1 MTTNVPA
8 APSGS
13 QPPSNNQSQ
22 SESLPAE
29 ENRINEDGS
38 SVLGPR
44 VEEGREAEKK
54 LHPLVAGFSKLP
66 MVRQIGLM
74 IGLAASIAL
83 GLAVVLWST
92 EETYRPL
99 MNSNNTYDARE
110 VIDVLQLQGITFD
123 IDPVSGLILVKES
136 DLHKARL
143 AIAGAGL
150 SDDKTIGFELLD
162 QDQGLG
168 TSQFMETTRYR
179 RGLEGE
185 LARTIASM
193 NQVKSARVHLAIP
206 RQSVFVRD
214 NREATAS
221 VFLEMY
227 SGTTLEKEQAK
238 AITNLVATSVP
249 DLNAEMVTIVD
260 QKGRLLSNFDE
271 DPEATQT
278 EKQFEYTQKVEDSVI
293 RRINSILEPVIGQ
306 DAFRAEVAADVDFT
320 RLEQTEE
327 LFNPDL
333 IALRSEQTIS
343 EEKTGEFQGGIPGAL
358 TNQPPGNAAAPEEV
372 DENGNPVDAKPTSKR
387 DEATRNYEVD
397 RTLSYTQH
405 QQGRLRRLTV
415 AVVVDDMKT
424 VTENGEVT
432 KEPWS
437 QEELDRIRILVQD
450 AVGYDA
456 SRGDS
461 VNVIN
466 SPFMAPD
473 ANLEEIT
480 FWNQPWFW
488 DVMKQVLA
496 GLFVLILIFG
506 VFRPA
511 IKNLISQGEED
522 QEDEEG
528 IDSLTIDEEAIS
540 DDKVTLSGADEYLL
554 PGPSEGFERQLD
566 ALRGLIAED
575 PGKVAMVLR
584 NWIMADD

>member
-1 MTTNVPA
+1 MTENVPA
-8 APSGS
+8 APGAMSS
-13 QPPSNNQSQ
+13 QPPAVA
-22 SESLPAE
+22 SEEPAVSTE
-29 ENRINEDGS
+29 ERSG
-38 SVLGPR
+38 LTPT
-44 VEEGREAEKK
+44 VEEGDDDKRR
-54 LHPLVAGFSKLP
+54 LHPLVEGFTKLP
-66 MVRQIGLM
+66 IVRQVGLLL
-74 IGLAASIAL
+74 GLAAAIAL

-92 EETYRPL
+92 EEKYRPL
-99 MNSNNTYDARE
+99 MNSNNTYDAQE
-110 VIDVLQLQGITFD
+110 VIEVLQLQNIKFD

-136 DLHKARL
+136 DLHRARL
-143 AIAGAGL
+143 TIAGAGL
-150 SDDKTIGFELLD
+150 SSDKTIGFELLD

-193 NQVKSARVHLAIP
+193 NQIKAARVHLAIP

-214 NREATAS
+214 NREAKAS
-221 VFLEMY
+221 VFVDLLAG
-227 SGTTLEKEQAK
+227 SQLEKEHVN
-238 AITNLVATSVP
+238 AITNLVSTSVT
-249 DLNAEMVTIVD
+249 DLDPESVTIVD
-260 QKGRLLSNFDE
+260 QKGRLLSDFDE
-271 DPEATQT
+271 DPESTQT
-278 EKQFEYTQKVEDSVI
+278 ERQFEYARKVEDSVI
-293 RRINSILEPVIGQ
+293 RRINSILEPVIGGE
-306 DAFRAEVAADVDFT
+306 AFRAEVSADVDFT
-320 RLEQTEE
+320 KIEQTEE

-333 IALRSEQTIS
+333 IAIRSEQTIS

-358 TNQPPGNAAAPEEV
+358 TNQPPGNAIAPEEV
-372 DENGNPVDAKPTSKR
+372 DENGNPVPAKPTSKR

-397 RTLSYTQH
+397 RSLSYTQH

-424 VTENGEVT
+424 VTENGEVSRV
-432 KEPWS
+432 PWT

-450 AVGYDA
+450 AVGYNA

-466 SPFMAPD
+466 SPFMAEDDGLLDIPFY
-473 ANLEEIT
+473 E
-480 FWNQPWFW
+480 QPWFW
-488 DVMKQVLA
+488 DIVKQVLA

-511 IKNLISQGEED
+511 IRNLIAQGEE
-522 QEDEEG
+522 EAEEEEG
-528 IDSLTIDEEAIS
+528 IDALTIDEDAIS

-554 PGPSEGFERQLD
+554 PGASEGFDRQLD

-575 PGKVAMVLR
+575 PGRVAMVLR